1 MPNKHVRVWP
11 GSDVADIKENGYW
24 VDRELADC
32 TFQDE
37 RLGKRLRALLSQ
49 LSSAPGG
56 SIPLAC
62 RDCAH
67 VRHAVITIRE
77 KWRDICTEQ
86 GWEYLPIAL
95 PHSVMKLVLELQH
108 AQLEKYRADSKGEG
122 RKKK

>member
-49 LSSAPGG
+49 SSSAPGG

-62 RDCAH
+62 QDWANTRAAYRFIDNDRVSEAH
-67 VRHAVITIRE
+67 ACMNTCLATAEVRGTVKNAE
-77 KWRDICTEQ
+77 
-86 GWEYLPIAL
+86 
-95 PHSVMKLVLELQH
+95 
-108 AQLEKYRADSKGEG
+108 
-122 RKKK
+122 